1 MCPLQTECPKCTSH
15 NARYVRVGPDL
26 VLKCICGFYKV
37 MYTELG
43 SIQIEHKDSGIE
55 VKLPKFGTNLYKT
68 LMVVSI
74 LNEPSSAEA
83 TERMQDL
90 GVDRNVS
97 DVSSYLTI
105 LRSKGLVETIVI
117 RRGMVGGSTWR
128 LTMASLKLL
137 NLQGV

>member
-1 MCPLQTECPKCTSH
+1 MRTECPKCGSH
-15 NARYVRVGPDL
+15 SARYVKEGPDL
-26 VLKCICGFYKV
+26 LLRCLCGYHKV
-37 MYTELG
+37 VYTQLG
-43 SIQIEHKDSGIE
+43 TIQVMHSDSG
-55 VKLPKFGTNLYKT
+55 VDVRLPKPKSNLHKT

-74 LNEPSSAEA
+74 LDEPYSSEV

-105 LRSKGLVETIVI
+105 LRSKGLVETVVV

-128 LTMASLKLL
+128 LTPASLRLLKL
-137 NLQGV
+137 